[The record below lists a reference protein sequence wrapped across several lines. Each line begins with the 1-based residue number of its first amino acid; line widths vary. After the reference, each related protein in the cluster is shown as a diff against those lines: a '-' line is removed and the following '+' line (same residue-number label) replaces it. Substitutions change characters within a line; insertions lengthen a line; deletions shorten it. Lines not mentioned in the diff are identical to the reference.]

1 MKELTKTEKIWN
13 SGEEIYHKFCNNFPM
28 SVMTPKTTTLEMF
41 HLLHQKGETELLL
54 REMMSEFMRN
64 LSDEKVIVKNNKL
77 YCVVDKLETL

>member
-28 SVMTPKTTTLEMF
+28 SVTTPKTTTLEMF

-54 REMMSEFMRN
+54 REMMSEFMKN

-77 YCVVDKLETL
+77 YCVVDKLEAL